1 MRLKP
6 NPNLTLKFI
15 KVDNGISSYVQSVID
30 MIRVWP
36 CLRLAPTAGVSPPL
50 GKRKH
55 SWHRLQRYNSLS
67 KFDECIDEQNV
78 QKLDG
83 MDIQQFE
90 KTFGYTW
97 LTHLKLLEEDSAFR
111 QQILEMKFY
120 RRLQRRSH
128 IMPNPEKPLKRV
140 KPLEFGE
147 VSDSSS
153 DILEELEW
161 ISDQNDVAE
170 DQTIKSTKD
179 GVKVFLSG
187 QEFNISPLW
196 ISVLVDENTMVAK
209 LFESIVPI
217 EERLLEK
224 LETPIS
230 PFYETEGLAFN
241 TMAEYTSGPWRNFF
255 VGLVG
260 EVSAE
265 EDGNLWPNQVLHKD
279 RSLYNVRN
287 ASDLAKFLADPNKE
301 DIESHLGN
309 LERVAVERNYK
320 KGWCWHMLK
329 TRWGQ
334 KTLENFGMTINS
346 I

>member
-1 MRLKP
+1 
-6 NPNLTLKFI
+6 
-15 KVDNGISSYVQSVID
+15 
-30 MIRVWP
+30 MIGVWP
-36 CLRLAPTAGVSPPL
+36 CLRLAPNVRVSLPL
-50 GKRKH
+50 RNSGY
-55 SWHRLQRYNSLS
+55 SWHRIQCYNSVS
-67 KFDECIDEQNV
+67 KFDVCIDEQHV
-78 QKLDG
+78 QKLDE

-111 QQILEMKFY
+111 QQILEMKFH

-128 IMPNPEKPLKRV
+128 IMPSPEKASKTMDPLDIS
-140 KPLEFGE
+140 E
-147 VSDSSS
+147 SSS
-153 DILEELEW
+153 DFLQELEW

-170 DQTIKSTKD
+170 DNSIRNTKD
-179 GVKVFLSG
+179 GVKVLLSG

-196 ISVLVDENTMVAK
+196 ISVFVDENTTDAK
-209 LFESIVPI
+209 LFESVVPI
-217 EERLLEK
+217 EQSMLDK
-224 LETPIS
+224 LEMPLS
-230 PFYETEGLAFN
+230 PFYETEGLAFE
-241 TMAEYTSGPWRNFF
+241 TMAEYTCGQWRNYF

-334 KTLENFGMTINS
+334 KTLENFGMTMNS